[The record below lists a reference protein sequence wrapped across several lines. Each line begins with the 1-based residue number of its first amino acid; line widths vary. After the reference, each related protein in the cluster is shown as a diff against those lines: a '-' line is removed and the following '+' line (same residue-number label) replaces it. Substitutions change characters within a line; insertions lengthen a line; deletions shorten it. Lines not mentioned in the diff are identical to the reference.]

1 MVFPFSAEKKL
12 IWNNENY
19 FTVLSELQ
27 KQNYLKNIVY
37 EEKFEIKFRYLFVQ
51 YFLELTTN
59 TAAKQANF

>member
-12 IWNNENY
+12 IWNNEIY